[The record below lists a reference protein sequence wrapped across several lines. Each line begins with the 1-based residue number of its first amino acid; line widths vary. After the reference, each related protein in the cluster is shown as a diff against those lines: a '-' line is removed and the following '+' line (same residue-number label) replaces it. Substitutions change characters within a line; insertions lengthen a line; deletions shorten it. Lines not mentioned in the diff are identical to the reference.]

1 MTYQT
6 GHSIWNKWRSC
17 VVLTGGVT
25 YTSGVTCL
33 RGTIAR
39 IGSEFQPGTS
49 PVGFTWRFCIVRR
62 LLTLLAV
69 VLTLLTGTL
78 SSVSAQDGGTPE
90 AEGTAAGSVFYS
102 GDGQEEGIVSVAE
115 IVDPFEDYEAGFTP
129 QRGFHFVMAVVTI
142 ESTSDRAIEA
152 NAYGFYL
159 IDTDGFFYY
168 PTYLYR
174 STELTEALPDFLGG
188 QIEPGQSLSGAIF
201 FEVLDGTSP
210 GLITYQPSFD
220 RLVTAA
226 DLRDEP
232 VAAGNPVEFLA
243 ADGQPAATFT
253 VGDVQ
258 IPMEDYANPPQRGFE
273 FVGVEVTVEN
283 ISDDVFAL
291 EPYTF
296 TYVDAQGFVYTSY
309 GTYRTEEAEAE
320 LPTLQYTDLAAGDT
334 ITALLTFE
342 VFAGSDPGMVYY
354 SPTSDRQVRLAE
366 FGDSVGG
373 VTGAEIV
380 IPVSGNTGGEEVTPE
395 ATIASSPECE
405 EVITWGEDSVENITA
420 WAEIFGTLA
429 PVLSGQDIDPEV
441 VRDAA
446 DQMADIAAAQKD
458 LDAPELAQDANE
470 LVIALFEDS
479 VGPIN
484 DLADA
489 IESGDATE
497 IEDAVAQVA
506 VLGSEEYLGPLDEVL
521 TSLTTTCPALE
532 NIG

>member
-1 MTYQT
+1 M
-6 GHSIWNKWRSC
+6 
-17 VVLTGGVT
+17 
-25 YTSGVTCL
+25 
-33 RGTIAR
+33 
-39 IGSEFQPGTS
+39 
-49 PVGFTWRFCIVRR
+49 RR
-62 LLTLLAV
+62 LLTLMAV
-69 VLTLLTGTL
+69 MLTLLTGTV
-78 SSVSAQDGGTPE
+78 SSVSAQNDGTPE
-90 AEGTAAGSVFYS
+90 AGEAAAGSVFYS
-102 GDGQEEGIVSVAE
+102 ADGQEEGIVSVAE
-115 IVDPFEDYEAGFTP
+115 IVDPFEDYESGFSP

-142 ESTSDRAIEA
+142 ESTADRAIEA

-174 STELTEALPDFLGG
+174 ATELTETLPDFLGG
-188 QIEPGQSLSGAIF
+188 PIEPGQSLSGAIF

-210 GLITYQPSFD
+210 GLITYQPSYD
-220 RLVTAA
+220 RIATAA

-232 VAAGNPVEFLA
+232 VAPGDPVEFLST
-243 ADGQPAATFT
+243 DGQPTATFT
-253 VGDVQ
+253 IGDVQ
-258 IPMEDYANPPQRGFE
+258 IPMEDFATPPQRGFE
-273 FVGVEVTVEN
+273 YVGIEVTVEN

-296 TYVDAQGFVYTSY
+296 TYVDAQGFIYTSY
-309 GTYRTEEAEAE
+309 GAYRTEEAEAE

-354 SPTSDRQVRLAE
+354 SPSSDRQVRLAE
-366 FGDSVGG
+366 FTEGVGG

-380 IPVSGNTGGEEVTPE
+380 IPVSGNSGEEDVTPE
-395 ATIASSPECE
+395 STVASSPECE
-405 EVITWGEDSVENITA
+405 EVVTWGEDSVENITA

-429 PVLSGQDIDPEV
+429 PALSGGELEPDVI
-441 VRDAA
+441 RDAA
-446 DQMADIAAAQKD
+446 DQMADIAEAQKD
-458 LDAPELAQDANE
+458 LDAPELAEDAND

-497 IEDAVAQVA
+497 IEDAVAQVGS
-506 VLGSEEYLGPLDEVL
+506 LGSEEYLGPLDEALTGL
-521 TSLTTTCPALE
+521 TSTCPALE
-532 NIG
+532 SIG